1 MKIIPYARQDIN
13 DLDVSA
19 VIEVLRS
26 DFLTQGP
33 CVDRFENSVKSFCQ
47 AKEAVAVNSATSALH
62 ISCLALG
69 VKSGDIVW
77 TSPNSFVAS
86 SNCALYCNASVDFI
100 DIDPLTYNISVA
112 ALEEKLIS
120 SALQNKLPKV
130 VIAVHFSGQPCDM
143 ETIFSLSQK
152 YGFKII
158 EDASHAIGAQYKK
171 LTVGSGRYSDIT
183 VFSFHPVKIITSGE
197 GGMILTNNLDLA
209 KKCKLLRS
217 HGITSVS
224 DELNTPSLEIWN
236 YQQINLGF
244 NYRMTDIQAALGFS
258 QMTRLCDFITRR
270 RNLAARYDK
279 LLINLPLT
287 RPWQHP
293 DGLSAYHLYVIRLHP
308 EILKKGQRQVYDEL
322 RDLGILVNLHYIPIY
337 LHPYY
342 IKMGFKRGYCPEAEQ
357 HFSQAISLPLYSG
370 LSDEDQDLV
379 VTSIAQVLK

>member
-13 DLDVSA
+13 DLDISA

-26 DFLTQGP
+26 NFLTQGP

-47 AKEAVAVNSATSALH
+47 AKEAIAVNSATSALH

-69 VKSGDIVW
+69 VKPGDVIW

-86 SNCALYCNASVDFI
+86 SNCALYCGASVDFI
-100 DIDPLTYNISVA
+100 DIDPLTYNMSIV

-130 VIAVHFSGQPCDM
+130 VIAVHFSGQPCNM

-152 YGFKII
+152 YGFKVI

-171 LTVGSGRYSDIT
+171 HTVGSGAYSDIT
-183 VFSFHPVKIITSGE
+183 IFSFHPVKIITSGE

-217 HGITSVS
+217 HGITSIS
-224 DELNTPSLEIWN
+224 DELNVPSLEIWN
-236 YQQINLGF
+236 YQQIDLGF
-244 NYRMTDIQAALGFS
+244 NYRMTDIQAALGLS
-258 QMTRLCDFITRR
+258 QMTRLDDFIAKRH
-270 RNLAARYDK
+270 NLAARYDK

-293 DGLSAYHLYVIRLHP
+293 DSLSAYHLYVIRLHTDK
-308 EILKKGQRQVYDEL
+308 LKKGQRQVYDEL
-322 RDLGILVNLHYIPIY
+322 RELGILVNLHYIPIY
-337 LHPYY
+337 LHPFYL
-342 IKMGFKRGYCPEAEQ
+342 KMGFKRGYCPEAEQ
-357 HFSQAISLPLYSG
+357 YFSQALSLPLHSG
-370 LSDEDQDLV
+370 LSYADQDLV
-379 VTSIAQVLK
+379 VSSIVQVLQ